1 MNGLRGVTAA
11 HMVVLAWLALDL
23 QASLAGPAALVLE
36 IEGARQAE
44 VEAFDELSTGMSLE
58 LGEGGRIVFQH
69 YATCD
74 EVTVIGGKL
83 GFSERRYLVRNGKVV
98 DVSRGRCPETVDL
111 RKSLAIGGVLLR
123 SGPGGPKLALKPVFV
138 LTGDAWRAVG
148 MLRVHHG
155 GALVV
160 EITPEGRE
168 VPWPEAADPLVA
180 GRKYEIELVP
190 RGEGEAR
197 REKVTAH
204 RNAGPLMLLRLD

>member
-36 IEGARQAE
+36 IEGALQAE

-83 GFSERRYLVRNGKVV
+83 YFFEGRYLVRKGKVV
-98 DVSRGRCPETVDL
+98 DVNRSRCPETVDL
-111 RKSLAIGGVLLR
+111 GKSIEIAGSMFR
-123 SGPGGPKLALKPVFV
+123 YGPGGPKMALKPVFV
-138 LTGDAWRAVG
+138 LLGGTWRDVAA
-148 MLRVHHG
+148 LRVRRG
-155 GALVV
+155 EEEVAELA
-160 EITPEGRE
+160 PEARR
-168 VPWPEAADPLVA
+168 VPWPEDAGLLVD
-180 GRKYEIELVP
+180 GREYEIELVF
-190 RGEGEAR
+190 RGEDKPR
-197 REKVTAH
+197 R
-204 RNAGPLMLLRLD
+204 